1 MTCISQN
8 LVFWT
13 CIVSNTLFSF
23 KLQPYSVIPE
33 PLKIHAAKV
42 SACPVRHHINRH
54 LSCNVR
60 WAVTINQQMASY
72 KSLSDSTISPAATL
86 PLPDLPKAAASS
98 MRYLQGEKKKKK
110 KKIPEVKKQA
120 NNKKQHTHMQG
131 WTEKLLTEEIFVL
144 EHQLDKLLW
153 FPECCYCA
161 GQ

>member
-1 MTCISQN
+1 
-8 LVFWT
+8 
-13 CIVSNTLFSF
+13 
-23 KLQPYSVIPE
+23 
-33 PLKIHAAKV
+33 
-42 SACPVRHHINRH
+42 
-54 LSCNVR
+54 
-60 WAVTINQQMASY
+60 MASY